1 MLDLGRAPRQ
11 IGVTMTESTVPE
23 PLAPKSQAS
32 EPLAAPSA
40 FTVRFW
46 GVRGSIASPG
56 PDTVR
61 YGGNTPCIEVRCGDA
76 LLVLDAGTGIRP
88 LGEAL
93 LREGPVDLDL
103 LLTHSHL
110 DHICGLPFFAPA
122 FDPGSHVRL
131 WAGHLGPDRNL
142 RSVLQCMMSA
152 PLFPVPVE
160 IFSADC
166 SFHDFQ
172 GGDTLALKPGITVR
186 TSRLNHPDGA
196 VGYRVEFGGRSVCY
210 VTDTEQPA
218 AGRDPNVVALARGAD
233 LLIYD
238 STYSDEEYPAHV
250 GWGHSTWQECLR
262 LAEEAG
268 VGRAVIFHHDPSRTD
283 AQLDAIAAA
292 AEAMRP
298 GTLVAREGM
307 VLTP

>member
-1 MLDLGRAPRQ
+1 MGSLRGQ
-11 IGVTMTESTVPE
+11 IDGTMTESTVSE
-23 PLAPKSQAS
+23 SLAPESQI
-32 EPLAAPSA
+32 AAPV

-61 YGGNTPCIEVRCGDA
+61 YGGNTPCVELRCGEA
-76 LLVLDAGTGIRP
+76 LLVLDAGTGLRP

-93 LREGPVDLDL
+93 ARQGAVDLDL

-122 FDPGSHVRL
+122 FDPNSCVRL
-131 WAGHLGPDRNL
+131 WAGHLTPDHGL
-142 RSVLQCMMSA
+142 RSVLRGMMSA

-160 IFSADC
+160 VFTADC
-166 SFHDFQ
+166 SFRDFQ
-172 GGDTLALKPGITVR
+172 GGETLALKPGVTVR
-186 TSRLNHPDGA
+186 TARLNHPDGA
-196 VGYRVEFGGRSVCY
+196 VGYRVEFAGRSVCY
-210 VTDTEQPA
+210 VTDTEHPA
-218 AGRDPNVVALARGAD
+218 TGRDPGVLALVRGAD

-238 STYSDEEYPAHV
+238 STYSDAEYPARV
-250 GWGHSTWQECLR
+250 GWGHSTWQECVR

-283 AQLDAIAAA
+283 AQLDAIAVA